1 MIPIDK
7 ILNQYI
13 LQDLRQRDYDD
24 YTIEDELLMLP
35 KRIEVRND
43 EIVYLYHFQTRQSGN
58 FYTRFQSGMESFQ
71 FFVDNTSVHIHP
83 DNGGARYYESGLV
96 KRFQSN
102 VKITHT
108 GPTPVFQL
116 RIVRLKLFRNAKG

>member
-1 MIPIDK
+1 MRPSDF
-7 ILNQYI
+7 ILQQYI
-13 LQDLRQRDYDD
+13 LQDLRNRDFDD
-24 YTIEDELLMLP
+24 YTIEDEYLMAP
-35 KRIEVRND
+35 ERIDIRND

-58 FYTRFQSGMESFQ
+58 FYTRFQSGLESFQ
-71 FFVDNTSVHIHP
+71 FFVDNTSVFIHP

-102 VKITHT
+102 VEITHT

-116 RIVRLKLFRNAKG
+116 RVVRLKLFRNAKG